1 MSFKPFDDPEQDPLK
16 GLVPSSP
23 SSASP
28 LSSLTSLAANA
39 AALTGTVPKELHLAS
54 SALHAIDALQA
65 DTPGS
70 ALQHGLQA
78 ASRLNPNIARAAQAA
93 SLAQQAAEALHI
105 AGHPLHG
112 MAIRDFASPIAPFF
126 PTFASTEQADTA
138 DDTQDTLAALAAAA
152 IPQFNDSNRLLRFY
166 SPLSSD
172 KTLLIDTLHAQ
183 AGLSEGFHLHLQ
195 LLSTHAG
202 IELKELMGRNVTVGI
217 EQDDGSEHYLNGYI
231 HHFAFTHADGGF
243 AFYQAEVLPWMSFL
257 THRVNCRIFQ
267 DQTVQQ
273 VIDRILREDY
283 QGIADY
289 QFRLGGKY
297 EPENYLVQYHESDAH
312 FLHRL
317 MERYGLFTYYEHR
330 ADGHTL
336 VISDDSCNAAFCP
349 PHQHHAKVEFN
360 GGHRTHRTGGI
371 TQLSAQRSLQS
382 SRVALNTFD
391 FKAPSA
397 PQYVEQPTL
406 ARQGDVPQ
414 LEVFDG
420 NPAFMYRNVG
430 EGAREAKQR
439 MEVLEWQAKLFGGA
453 SDCRSLSPGRTF
465 QLTEHHWFDG
475 HDDSDADFLVVSV
488 SIDARNNHADRGNAP
503 VYANSFSCIRR
514 KIPYRPRRQHK
525 KPRMPG
531 PQTATVVG
539 PKGQEIHTDPHGRI
553 KVQFPWDR
561 YGRHDERSS
570 CWIRVSQPW
579 AGAGW
584 GTVAIPRIGQ
594 EVVIDYLEGD
604 PDRPLCTGRL
614 YNSAQPLPYALPG
627 AAHVMGF
634 KSRSTPGGGGFCE
647 MVIHDRKGREL
658 INIHSQKDMVT
669 TVQHTQATV
678 VNGPHQTNTVTN
690 GFQVTKVKKRVELES
705 QTECIHLKAATK
717 IVLEVG
723 ASRIEMEANGKI
735 TIQGLHVDVI
745 GSQRIDLNT
754 NNKAAIDSSLS
765 AIEHKIY
772 VENDVA
778 SAPESNV
785 KNKPVVT
792 QQPGLNPKQPYVK
805 TNLGEEVDKL
815 ASKSPKLQNDLN
827 KLKADGWEIQY
838 GSNGAGSYA
847 DRHSVPPKI
856 VIDGSLKG
864 KTLSATQ
871 TLAHEAG
878 HALYPYKA
886 DISSKA
892 GYVNS
897 ALADEGAAT
906 LNNIKVQREIIK
918 NGGPDIGIAG
928 HPANHGIYN
937 KAYDNYQKSGD
948 SDSARNA
955 IGKQF
960 GKGEHTST
968 TGQPYADYYG
978 EWYDKTYPKKK

>member
-1 MSFKPFDDPEQDPLK
+1 
-16 GLVPSSP
+16 
-23 SSASP
+23 
-28 LSSLTSLAANA
+28 
-39 AALTGTVPKELHLAS
+39 
-54 SALHAIDALQA
+54 
-65 DTPGS
+65 
-70 ALQHGLQA
+70 
-78 ASRLNPNIARAAQAA
+78 
-93 SLAQQAAEALHI
+93 
-105 AGHPLHG
+105 
-112 MAIRDFASPIAPFF
+112 
-126 PTFASTEQADTA
+126 
-138 DDTQDTLAALAAAA
+138 
-152 IPQFNDSNRLLRFY
+152 
-166 SPLSSD
+166 
-172 KTLLIDTLHAQ
+172 
-183 AGLSEGFHLHLQ
+183 
-195 LLSTHAG
+195 
-202 IELKELMGRNVTVGI
+202 
-217 EQDDGSEHYLNGYI
+217 
-231 HHFAFTHADGGF
+231 
-243 AFYQAEVLPWMSFL
+243 
-257 THRVNCRIFQ
+257 
-267 DQTVQQ
+267 
-273 VIDRILREDY
+273 
-283 QGIADY
+283 
-289 QFRLGGKY
+289 
-297 EPENYLVQYHESDAH
+297 
-312 FLHRL
+312 
-317 MERYGLFTYYEHR
+317 
-330 ADGHTL
+330 
-336 VISDDSCNAAFCP
+336 SCNAAFCP

-360 GGHRTHRTGGI
+360 GGHRTHRRGGI

-420 NPAFMYRNVG
+420 NPAFMYRNAG
-430 EGAREAKQR
+430 EGAREARQR

-705 QTECIHLKAATK
+705 QTEFIHLKVATK
-717 IVLEVG
+717 IMLEVG
-723 ASRIEMEANGKI
+723 ASRIEMAANGKI

-745 GSQRIDLNT
+745 GAQRIDLNT
-754 NNKAAIDSSLS
+754 NGAPQAQSSAAPIPVHATGFVPSESASGMMGLMQGLRGETSVMENPSTAKTLGKHIRTGGQIANEMFNPKEIARSAWDAIDSGNPADIAMATAGFLPMGTLGKAPRAAGKVLAGKEVSL
-765 AIEHKIY
+765 
-772 VENDVA
+772 VEAGNA
-778 SAPESNV
+778 EMATSRLSQAG
-785 KNKPVVT
+785 
-792 QQPGLNPKQPYVK
+792 GLKATEGKQV
-805 TNLGEEVDKL
+805 
-815 ASKSPKLQNDLN
+815 
-827 KLKADGWEIQY
+827 LKADGQL
-838 GSNGAGSYA
+838 SNPTHPLAKHGPDVSDKYLYNRVAGE
-847 DRHSVPPKI
+847 
-856 VIDGSLKG
+856 
-864 KTLSATQ
+864 
-871 TLAHEAG
+871 LA
-878 HALYPYKA
+878 
-886 DISSKA
+886 
-892 GYVNS
+892 
-897 ALADEGAAT
+897 
-906 LNNIKVQREIIK
+906 LNNRKGLRTAFNDRAQMEDAIAKTFAQKQAEIDAWIGSQPRAGIPK
-918 NGGPDIGIAG
+918 PFEANPQMGNLGRGFEIVNPGGPIVPITRPMPNVNLVLLPD
-928 HPANHGIYN
+928 
-937 KAYDNYQKSGD
+937 
-948 SDSARNA
+948 
-955 IGKQF
+955 
-960 GKGEHTST
+960 GKGGYLIHTAH
-968 TGQPYADYYG
+968 PF
-978 EWYDKTYPKKK
+978 

>member
-1 MSFKPFDDPEQDPLK
+1 
-16 GLVPSSP
+16 
-23 SSASP
+23 
-28 LSSLTSLAANA
+28 
-39 AALTGTVPKELHLAS
+39 
-54 SALHAIDALQA
+54 
-65 DTPGS
+65 
-70 ALQHGLQA
+70 
-78 ASRLNPNIARAAQAA
+78 
-93 SLAQQAAEALHI
+93 
-105 AGHPLHG
+105 

-126 PTFASTEQADTA
+126 PTFASTEPADTA

-152 IPQFNDSNRLLRFY
+152 IPQFTDSNRLLRFY

-183 AGLSEGFHLHLQ
+183 AGLSEGFHLRLQ

-267 DQTVQQ
+267 DETVQQ

-317 MERYGLFTYYEHR
+317 MERYGLFYYYEHR

-360 GGHRTHRTGGI
+360 GGHRTHRRGGI

-420 NPAFMYRNVG
+420 NPAFMYRNAG
-430 EGAREAKQR
+430 EGAREARQR

-594 EVVIDYLEGD
+594 EVIIDYLEGD

-705 QTECIHLKAATK
+705 QTEFIQLKAATK

-723 ASRIEMEANGKI
+723 SSRIEMEANGKI

-745 GSQRIDLNT
+745 GAQRIDLNT
-754 NNKAAIDSSLS
+754 NGGSHSTSPSSLPRGQAISNSDKGAIKSTVSKLPKGSQNNAPLASQPKSSSSPAGKSNKEIKQGS
-765 AIEHKIY
+765 AKSNLISEQDY
-772 VENDVA
+772 VNAAKKLNVEVA
-778 SAPESNV
+778 SIRAIAEVESKGRPFLEDGKPVILFERHRFHANTRGIFDKVAPHISNANRGGYGKAGIHQYDRLNEAVKLDRAAALKSASWGQFQIMGENYKQAGFSNV
-785 KNKPVVT
+785 EDFVN
-792 QQPGLNPKQPYVK
+792 
-805 TNLGEEVDKL
+805 
-815 ASKSPKLQNDLN
+815 ASSE
-827 KLKADGWEIQY
+827 G
-838 GSNGAGSYA
+838 A
-847 DRHSVPPKI
+847 DRQLESFVDFIRNDKR
-856 VIDGSLKG
+856 LLNALQG
-864 KTLSATQ
+864 KDWKTFA
-871 TLAHEAG
+871 
-878 HALYPYKA
+878 
-886 DISSKA
+886 
-892 GYVNS
+892 
-897 ALADEGAAT
+897 
-906 LNNIKVQREIIK
+906 R
-918 NGGPDIGIAG
+918 
-928 HPANHGIYN
+928 IYN
-937 KAYDNYQKSGD
+937 GPAYKENAYDRKMKEAYEKYS
-948 SDSARNA
+948 
-955 IGKQF
+955 K
-960 GKGEHTST
+960 
-968 TGQPYADYYG
+968 
-978 EWYDKTYPKKK
+978 

>member
-1 MSFKPFDDPEQDPLK
+1 
-16 GLVPSSP
+16 
-23 SSASP
+23 
-28 LSSLTSLAANA
+28 
-39 AALTGTVPKELHLAS
+39 
-54 SALHAIDALQA
+54 
-65 DTPGS
+65 
-70 ALQHGLQA
+70 
-78 ASRLNPNIARAAQAA
+78 
-93 SLAQQAAEALHI
+93 
-105 AGHPLHG
+105 
-112 MAIRDFASPIAPFF
+112 
-126 PTFASTEQADTA
+126 
-138 DDTQDTLAALAAAA
+138 
-152 IPQFNDSNRLLRFY
+152 
-166 SPLSSD
+166 
-172 KTLLIDTLHAQ
+172 
-183 AGLSEGFHLHLQ
+183 
-195 LLSTHAG
+195 
-202 IELKELMGRNVTVGI
+202 
-217 EQDDGSEHYLNGYI
+217 
-231 HHFAFTHADGGF
+231 
-243 AFYQAEVLPWMSFL
+243 
-257 THRVNCRIFQ
+257 
-267 DQTVQQ
+267 
-273 VIDRILREDY
+273 
-283 QGIADY
+283 
-289 QFRLGGKY
+289 
-297 EPENYLVQYHESDAH
+297 
-312 FLHRL
+312 
-317 MERYGLFTYYEHR
+317 
-330 ADGHTL
+330 
-336 VISDDSCNAAFCP
+336 SDDSCNAAFCP

-360 GGHRTHRTGGI
+360 GGHRTHRRGGI

-430 EGAREAKQR
+430 EGAREARQR

-475 HDDSDADFLVVSV
+475 HDDTDADFLVVSV

-514 KIPYRPRRQHK
+514 KIPYRPQRRHK

-647 MVIHDRKGREL
+647 MVIHDRKGQEL

-735 TIQGLHVDVI
+735 TIRGLHVDVI
-745 GSQRIDLNT
+745 GTSRIDLNT
-754 NNKAAIDSSLS
+754 NTGIGAVQPAKAPGQEVGKHGQAAVGSSEWKAERQQAQAL
-765 AIEHKIY
+765 
-772 VENDVA
+772 
-778 SAPESNV
+778 
-785 KNKPVVT
+785 
-792 QQPGLNPKQPYVK
+792 QQPIIAPDDLIGGPLK
-805 TNLGEEVDKL
+805 LGAKGIAVS
-815 ASKSPKLQNDLN
+815 AGAVMGAMKSIGAKESSVLLRGGA
-827 KLKADGWEIQY
+827 KSAVEAEIVRIGQ
-838 GSNGAGSYA
+838 
-847 DRHSVPPKI
+847 
-856 VIDGSLKG
+856 
-864 KTLSATQ
+864 
-871 TLAHEAG
+871 EG
-878 HALYPYKA
+878 HALIRHGGAVTDHQLFKRATTGIAP
-886 DISSKA
+886 DGSS
-892 GYVNS
+892 V
-897 ALADEGAAT
+897 
-906 LNNIKVQREIIK
+906 IK
-918 NGGPDIGIAG
+918 NGQIVIPPSSTAFNSDALLVQSDLLIRKNYLDRAIALSKPGVQRVTIEGVDTGKVIGRGFDRVSSVPGVVGPLQFHTNLSRATAVYDFDAAAG
-928 HPANHGIYN
+928 VWQTTTIYAV
-937 KAYDNYQKSGD
+937 K
-948 SDSARNA
+948 
-955 IGKQF
+955 
-960 GKGEHTST
+960 
-968 TGQPYADYYG
+968 
-978 EWYDKTYPKKK
+978 